1 MLTAVMLL
9 VLSAGCATQSR
20 MPGAEVPP
28 PPSAD
33 GGMSPAS
40 ESLLAQAR
48 AQRNAG
54 EPGQASMTLERAI
67 RIDPDQPALW
77 LELARV
83 HLDEGHFTQAEQ
95 LARKAGTLAPAGNPL
110 RESIDAVVEEAV
122 RRQDGGL

>member
-1 MLTAVMLL
+1 MLL
-9 VLSAGCATQSR
+9 AVSSGCALQGE
-20 MPGAEVPP
+20 MPGAGVPP

-83 HLDEGHFTQAEQ
+83 HFDDGNFTQAEQ
-95 LARKAGTLAPAGNPL
+95 LARKAGALAPPAGPL
-110 RESIDAVVEEAV
+110 RSSIDAVVEEAR
-122 RRQDGGL
+122 RRQGSAP